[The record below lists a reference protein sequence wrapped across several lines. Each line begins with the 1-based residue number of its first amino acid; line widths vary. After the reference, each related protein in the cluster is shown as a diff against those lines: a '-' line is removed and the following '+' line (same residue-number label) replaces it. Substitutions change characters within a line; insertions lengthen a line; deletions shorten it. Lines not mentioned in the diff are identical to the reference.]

1 MAASSSIMENFQSMN
16 MEKLLGMI
24 RDRRVQCGV
33 AASVVTLFVLQKLTQ
48 KKPNLPPGPS
58 GWPLVGN
65 MFGKRIIHFQSLN
78 S

>member
-1 MAASSSIMENFQSMN
+1 
-16 MEKLLGMI
+16 MEKLLEMI

-33 AASVVTLFVLQKLTQ
+33 AASVVTLFVFRKLTQ

-65 MFGKRIIHFQSLN
+65 IFGEFTI
-78 S
+78 